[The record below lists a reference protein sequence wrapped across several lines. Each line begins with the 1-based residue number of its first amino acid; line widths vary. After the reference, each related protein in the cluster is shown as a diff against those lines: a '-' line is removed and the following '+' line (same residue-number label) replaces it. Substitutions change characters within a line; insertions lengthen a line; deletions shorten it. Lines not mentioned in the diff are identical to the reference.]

1 MAGRRRYTERPAKWQ
16 PKQTPKNPSTP
27 KVCYEYQNKG
37 TCSRK
42 DCHFSHEK
50 SLNNSRDT
58 KPARAQET
66 AQQKQARRSYNSW
79 KKYLGDDY
87 SPTYD
92 YHMTRVWEGAV
103 AILEENDRDW
113 IQQLPKDLDSNTDRC
128 NGRAHLKALVEKRPG
143 SDNVAH
149 FISVSKLFLGVI
161 THPALLD
168 CLAVD
173 EFVAGIY
180 SFLSGSNGTRA
191 MSFFLR
197 LCKLLEAERID
208 WASSI
213 PRETL
218 YETFLGISAALHEL
232 LRRDSRARLNEDV
245 QELVRLLRNASEIND
260 KDTQSSIFG
269 VMKRCLAEVQA
280 MIARAKGLV
289 EDDPTGPEE
298 QKEVASSVYP
308 RQQVT
313 PSSRHDNDKRD
324 IAEVKIFPTRDEI
337 MSDATEFLPS
347 TDPDQPHFLTGQ
359 VERYIDTNFRLLR
372 HDIFG
377 DLKRALAG
385 FMQAAALDSHILSN
399 QKLSLG
405 DMRTY
410 SYINAHIAN
419 VDFNSRRGLEVQ
431 ISFQQ
436 PQANRKLS
444 VHQRQMWWEDCKR
457 LEVGCLVSYIWKE
470 GSVLHHSFLVI
481 SQRNI
486 DSKQGYGLTDRADI
500 ATITAKPTTQDN
512 RSLRDLLKSSRDQS
526 LGVMIEFPKVI
537 PATFVPILEN
547 LQNMQRLSL
556 LKFAEY
562 IIPEPCEG
570 PSHRKVYQSVA
581 SPLYARS
588 NGFSFPLKPI
598 LKDKNSKLSITERA
612 SCGDDA
618 LIQDIVSKTEL
629 DVGQVKA
636 LVAALTREFAF
647 IQGPPGTGKSYLGLQ
662 VMKILLAVQDKA
674 KLGPI
679 IVV

>member
-1 MAGRRRYTERPAKWQ
+1 MADRRRYTERPAKWQ
-16 PKQTPKNPSTP
+16 PKQTPKNPSAP

-37 TCSRK
+37 TCGRK
-42 DCHFSHEK
+42 DCRFLHEK
-50 SLNNSRDT
+50 SQTSSRDT

-66 AQQKQARRSYNSW
+66 AEQKQARRSYNSW

-87 SPTYD
+87 SPTDD
-92 YHMTRVWEGAV
+92 YNMTRVWEGAA

-113 IQQLPKDLDSNTDRC
+113 TQQLPKDLDSNTDRC
-128 NGRAHLKALVEKRPG
+128 NGRAHLKALVEKRPK
-143 SDNVAH
+143 SDDVEH
-149 FISVSKLFLGVI
+149 YLSVSKLFLSVI

-197 LCKLLEAERID
+197 LCKLLEAERIKR
-208 WASSI
+208 APSVPKEI
-213 PRETL
+213 L
-218 YETFLGISAALHEL
+218 YDTFLGISVALHEL
-232 LRRDSRARLNEDV
+232 LRRDSRARLNDDV
-245 QELVRLLRNASEIND
+245 QELVRLLRNTSEIND
-260 KDTQSSIFG
+260 KVTQCSIFG
-269 VMKRCLAEVQA
+269 AMKRCLAEVQA

-289 EDDPTGPEE
+289 DDDPTEPEE
-298 QKEVASSVYP
+298 HKEVASSIYP

-313 PSSRHDNDKRD
+313 PSNRHDNDKRD

-385 FMQAAALDSHILSN
+385 FMHAATLDLHILGN

-410 SYINAHIAN
+410 SYTNAHIEN
-419 VDFNSRRGLEVQ
+419 VEFNSRRGLEVH

-436 PQANRKLS
+436 PQANRKQS

-470 GSVLHHSFLVI
+470 GSVLNHSFLVI

-486 DSKQGYGLTDRADI
+486 DAKQGHGLADRAGI

-512 RSLRDLLKSSRDQS
+512 RSLRTLLKSSRDQS
-526 LGVMIEFPKVI
+526 MGIMIEFPKVI

-547 LQNMQRLSL
+547 LQNMQRSSL
-556 LKFAEY
+556 LRFAEY

-570 PSHRKVYQSVA
+570 PTHRKVYQSVA

-588 NGFSFPLKPI
+588 AGFSFPLKPI
-598 LKDKNSKLSITERA
+598 LRNKSSTLSITERA

-618 LIQDIVSKTEL
+618 LIQDIVSETEL

-662 VMKILLAVQDKA
+662 VMKILLAVQHKA